1 MRCVWYLG
9 QFYFQNIL
17 IWLQL
22 SLGGYRCTSGFAT
35 SIFKW
40 TAWTVGL
47 IYAFC
52 PFVLTLGLASGVT
65 ERLNIMWIPLYVCAF
80 ECD

>member
-1 MRCVWYLG
+1 MR
-9 QFYFQNIL
+9 QNIL

-22 SLGGYRCTSGFAT
+22 SLGGYAMYLLGLQLQFS
-35 SIFKW
+35 KW
-40 TAWTVGL
+40 TSWTVGL

-65 ERLNIMWIPLYVCAF
+65 ERLNVMDSLICFMF
-80 ECD
+80 F